1 MAEMSVIWLSVAAAF
16 YSLGLLHA
24 ILTLVR
30 RREHLFR
37 VAMTAFTLGTVFH
50 FVSIVEEG
58 IVNNRCPIANFYET
72 LAMCALLVALVY
84 LGVQLRYHVESLSVF
99 IFPLVFVMSLVATL
113 GNPVSAWSSPI
124 VRTTWLTVHIVLV
137 LLGYAALLFTAVA
150 SLLYLF
156 QERELKSKKPNKFYY
171 RLPPLGTLDEL
182 VSKFMA
188 IGFVLITLAVIAG
201 ATWAFIELKAD
212 WIRLRADYSRRDRRR
227 HLGIHRIEGGLDPP
241 AEDCNFVLH
250 LGNLPRHGVP
260 AGHGGVARAQGGDHD
275 VDGGRV
281 FRGDVG
287 RPCAAGKPAAEMK
300 LLITGVSH
308 KTAPV
313 EVRECLAFREETHMG
328 R

>member
-1 MAEMSVIWLSVAAAF
+1 MAEMSVIWLRVAPAF

-50 FVSIVEEG
+50 FVSIIEEG

-84 LGVQLRYHVESLSVF
+84 LAVQLRYKVESLSVF
-99 IFPLVFVMSLVATL
+99 IFPLVFVMALVATL

-156 QERELKSKKPNKFYY
+156 QERELKSKKPSKFYY

-188 IGFVLITLAVIAG
+188 VGFVLITLAVVAG
-201 ATWAFIELKAD
+201 STWAFIELKAD
-212 WIRLRADYSRRDRRR
+212 WIRQPKIASSFFTLGTYLAMVCLRITAGWRGRKAAIMTLTLSLIHISEPTR
-227 HLGIHRIEGGLDPP
+227 LGMISY
-241 AEDCNFVLH
+241 A
-250 LGNLPRHGVP
+250 
-260 AGHGGVARAQGGDHD
+260 
-275 VDGGRV
+275 V
-281 FRGDVG
+281 F
-287 RPCAAGKPAAEMK
+287 
-300 LLITGVSH
+300 
-308 KTAPV
+308 
-313 EVRECLAFREETHMG
+313 
-328 R
+328 